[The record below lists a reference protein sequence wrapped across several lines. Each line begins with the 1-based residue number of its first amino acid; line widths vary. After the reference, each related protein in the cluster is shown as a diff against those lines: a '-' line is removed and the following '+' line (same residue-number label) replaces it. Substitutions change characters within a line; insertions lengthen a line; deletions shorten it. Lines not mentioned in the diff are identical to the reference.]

1 MMPTARP
8 GESQAAAAL
17 ERSGE
22 PGRLGLIALW
32 NVWMAM
38 RYRRL
43 IPRPTFECWSI
54 PGRPSWGR
62 FPDREA

>member
-1 MMPTARP
+1 MMPRARP
-8 GESQAAAAL
+8 GESQAAAAID
-17 ERSGE
+17 RSGE

-43 IPRPTFECWSI
+43 IPRPTFELLVHPWETVVGAL
-54 PGRPSWGR
+54 PGP
-62 FPDREA
+62 